1 VNETR
6 RRFSDEEKLK
16 ILAEADE
23 VRKKGGS
30 LPALAEKYKL
40 YTSAIYEWRKLV
52 AKGRLKPATNGVK
65 ETSIAEFLS
74 PATPAATSDSESASP
89 KERILTLRVADLER
103 ALAYAERRAER
114 AESLLALHKEVARLE
129 AEMASEPK
137 EA

>member
-16 ILAEADE
+16 ILAEAE
-23 VRKKGGS
+23 NEHEKSGTFSKTSKK
-30 LPALAEKYKL
+30 YNL
-40 YTSAIYEWRKLV
+40 YDSAIYEWRRMA
-52 AKGRLKPATNGVK
+52 AKGRFKANGVK
-65 ETSIAEFLS
+65 ETSKESSIEEFLS
-74 PATPAATSDSESASP
+74 DSDPSTSP